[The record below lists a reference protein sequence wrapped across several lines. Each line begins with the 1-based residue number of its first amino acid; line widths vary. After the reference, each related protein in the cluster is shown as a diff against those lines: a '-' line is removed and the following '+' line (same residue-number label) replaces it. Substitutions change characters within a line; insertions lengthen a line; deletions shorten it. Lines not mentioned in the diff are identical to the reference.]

1 VQAAEMGYTNLF
13 LYAEGMPV
21 WEESGYP
28 IIKGPNYETKIE
40 TAKITPQKLNTLIK
54 SGTDDLIVV
63 DVRDES
69 EYAEGHIPK
78 AINIP
83 VTSFA
88 LQSDKLDKG
97 KTIIVY
103 CNAGGRSYM
112 AYRKLMKL
120 GYKKFYQT
128 LFADWKEAGYDVV
141 LPKY

>member
-1 VQAAEMGYTNLF
+1 MGYVKLF

-21 WEESGYP
+21 WEEVGYP
-28 IIKGPNYETKIE
+28 IIKGPNYEAKIE
-40 TAKITPQKLNTLIK
+40 TAKITSQKLNTLIK

-69 EYAEGHIPK
+69 EYAEGHIPQ

-83 VTSFA
+83 VASFA
-88 LQSDKLDKG
+88 LHSDRLDKG

-120 GYKKFYQT
+120 GYEKFYQT
-128 LFADWKEAGYDVV
+128 LFADWKEAGYAVV
-141 LPKY
+141 LSK